1 MTKLYAPARLQLAV
15 GYAFHAI
22 AAYIQCASQATLPI
36 QSKLRGENMKRRGWA
51 LIFGVPAFA
60 AAPGAHAQTDYPNR
74 TIRIIVPTAPAGG
87 NDTVGRVIAQGLSE
101 RWSKQVVVDNRAGAS
116 TMIGGDMVAKALPD
130 GYTLLMGVSTL
141 AINPATFKKVPY
153 EAMRDFAPITQAVFV
168 PNLMMVHPSV
178 PAKTVREMIAF
189 AQARPGQVLFGSAG
203 YGTNP
208 HLSMELFATMARIR
222 MIHVPY
228 KSSTPGIVDL
238 IAGHIAIMSPNMLQ
252 SIPHVRAGRLR
263 ALGVTSAM
271 RAASAPDIPTVAEG
285 GLPGYEAVQWYGLLA
300 PAGTP
305 PEIINKLH
313 SETVAVLRTPESSR
327 RLAGDGAEVIASSP
341 AEFSA
346 FIKTETV
353 KWANVVKAAGIQPE

>member
-1 MTKLYAPARLQLAV
+1 
-15 GYAFHAI
+15 
-22 AAYIQCASQATLPI
+22 
-36 QSKLRGENMKRRGWA
+36 
-51 LIFGVPAFA
+51 
-60 AAPGAHAQTDYPNR
+60 
-74 TIRIIVPTAPAGG
+74 
-87 NDTVGRVIAQGLSE
+87 
-101 RWSKQVVVDNRAGAS
+101 
-116 TMIGGDMVAKALPD
+116 
-130 GYTLLMGVSTL
+130 
-141 AINPATFKKVPY
+141 
-153 EAMRDFAPITQAVFV
+153 
-168 PNLMMVHPSV
+168 
-178 PAKTVREMIAF
+178 
-189 AQARPGQVLFGSAG
+189 
-203 YGTNP
+203 
-208 HLSMELFATMARIR
+208 
-222 MIHVPY
+222 
-228 KSSTPGIVDL
+228 
-238 IAGHIAIMSPNMLQ
+238 
-252 SIPHVRAGRLR
+252 VRAGRLR